1 MKFKPLHDRIL
12 VKRLEETEKSKGGII
27 IPDSAKEKPSEGEIV
42 AVGPGAVNSDGI
54 RNPIDVKVGDKI
66 LFSKYSGDE
75 VKIDSQDLIIIKEED
90 VIGILN

>member
-12 VKRLEETEKSKGGII
+12 IKRIEESEKSKGGII
-27 IPDSAKEKPSEGEIV
+27 IPDTAKEKPSEGQVV
-42 AVGPGAVNSDGI
+42 AVGPGAINKDGK
-54 RNPIDVKVGDKI
+54 RNPIDVKEGDKI

-75 VKIDSQDLIIIKEED
+75 VKIDGQDLIIIKEED

>member
-12 VKRLEETEKSKGGII
+12 VKRLEESEKTKGGII
-27 IPDSAKEKPSEGEIV
+27 IPDTAKEKPSEGEVV
-42 AVGPGAVNSDGI
+42 AVGPGTLNKDGK
-54 RNPIDVKVGDKI
+54 RNPLEVKAGDKI

-75 VKIDSQDLIIIKEED
+75 IKIEGEDLIIIKEED